1 MGATETLARYAVES
15 RLSDIPK
22 EIVDTAKLRVLD
34 ILGVMLGGSVEPC
47 TRMALEMIQEAGGK
61 PEVNIAGHRAS
72 TSRLHAAFVN
82 GVAAH
87 ALDYDDGPIGTPN
100 HISSTTF
107 PAPLALGE
115 VVGASGENLL
125 LAYILGYEIEGR
137 IGRSM
142 NPSLFFH
149 GWQPQGTLGCLGAA
163 VGASKILGLDVE
175 QTRRALGIAG
185 ASASGIIKHYG
196 TMTKP
201 FMAGNACRNGVMAAL
216 LSARGLTANPDVLD
230 TSPGDR
236 HDRFGFCE
244 TFGGEGNYSLE
255 RMTEGLGESWE
266 LPLAIIKH
274 HPGSTAPFQATDIT
288 LDLVAEHDIKPEDVE
303 HVDVGVTPWTMNTQQ
318 GPHPRD
324 GVEARYSIWYGVA
337 VSILDRMAGLSQY
350 TDERVSSPD
359 VSSLMDLVSV
369 QADPE
374 IAREHSESSDFKWCI
389 SEVSIRLKDG
399 RVVSEKRRG
408 YPTRDMGWED
418 VVRKYREC
426 TEYAGLA
433 GKGVDVMQAVN
444 MIRDLENLPR
454 AKDLLVS
461 LTPPARNH

>member
-1 MGATETLARYAVES
+1 MRTTETLSRFAVEA

-22 EIVDTAKLRVLD
+22 EIVDIAKLRTLD
-34 ILGVMLGGSVEPC
+34 ILGVMIGGSVEPC
-47 TRMALEMIQEAGGK
+47 TRIALDMIQEAGGK
-61 PEVNIAGHRAS
+61 PEVNIAGHRAP

-82 GVAAH
+82 GVSAH

-100 HISSTTF
+100 HISATTF
-107 PAPLALGE
+107 PSPLALGE
-115 VVGASGENLL
+115 AVGASGENLL

-163 VGASKILGLDVE
+163 IAASKILGLDVD

-216 LSARGLTANPDVLD
+216 LSARGLTANTDVLD
-230 TSPGDR
+230 TAPGNR
-236 HDRFGFCE
+236 HDHFGFCE

-288 LDLVAEHDIKPEDVE
+288 LDLVTKHDIKPEDVD

-337 VSILDRMAGLSQY
+337 VSIMDRTAGLSQY
-350 TDERVSSPD
+350 TDERASNTD
-359 VSSLMDLVSV
+359 VSFLMDRVSV

-399 RVVSEKRRG
+399 LTVSEKRRG
-408 YPTRDMGWED
+408 YPTRDMGWEE
-418 VVRKYREC
+418 VVGKYREC
-426 TEYAGLA
+426 AEYAGLPQQ
-433 GKGVDVMQAVN
+433 GVDVMRAVD
-444 MIRDLENLPR
+444 MVRGLEDLPK
-454 AKDLLVS
+454 AKDLLES
-461 LTPPARNH
+461 LTPTVRTH